1 MTSLV
6 NEHILHK
13 LSKIHRKTHKL
24 AIFIL
29 IIGGINWGLVGG
41 FNYNLVES
49 ISNYFKSPRLSSI
62 IYIIVG
68 ISALMTLF
76 NRDAMLPFL
85 GDTAYPCSSLNDKV
99 PDGATIQVPIKAPAG
114 SKVVYWASEHSKDM
128 EISEDPWTAYANYA
142 NTGVV
147 TADEKGIA
155 ILKIR
160 EPTKYKV
167 FHKLKTLDK
176 HVHYRI
182 CRKKGILGRVETVYV
197 K

>member
-13 LSKIHRKTHKL
+13 LSKIHRKAAKL
-24 AIFIL
+24 AKWVL
-29 IIGGINWGLVGG
+29 IIGGINWGLIGA

-49 ISNYFKSPRLSSI
+49 ASTYFNTPSLSPI

-85 GDTAYPCSSLNDKV
+85 GDAAYPCLSLTDKV
-99 PDGATIQVPIKAPAG
+99 PDGHTIQIPIKAPAG
-114 SKVVYWASEHSKDM
+114 SKIVYWASEHSKDM
-128 EISEDPWTAYANYA
+128 EIVDNPWTAYANYA

-147 TADEKGIA
+147 SACGVQSLESTRFFSDF
-155 ILKIR
+155 LHCLR
-160 EPTKYKV
+160 
-167 FHKLKTLDK
+167 LQ
-176 HVHYRI
+176 
-182 CRKKGILGRVETVYV
+182 
-197 K
+197 